1 MEIIVTHLSSDFDS
15 FAGMVAAKK
24 LYPKAQIVLPNSINQ
39 NVRKFIALHE
49 DSLPILKDC
58 KEINFKKVKKMIV
71 IDTKISSR
79 LGRVEDILK
88 EKNIEVF
95 IYDHHQKSSEDIK
108 NAYEYTMDVGATTTI
123 LINILKKKKIIISPL
138 EATLFVLGIYE
149 DTGSF
154 TYPSTTYKDLDVA
167 AYLLER
173 GANLFLVSKF
183 LSLSI
188 TKEQHELLEKLI
200 MNCKK
205 IKINEKDI
213 IFSHAKV
220 NSYIEGL
227 SVLTRKLSQ
236 IEDVNIVFNWVKM
249 KEKTYVVSRSD
260 DVGVDIS
267 KILAVVGGGGHPQAA
282 SAVVKDL
289 SFKEIENKII
299 HSLKE
304 NIKKPLT
311 AKDIMSYPV
320 RVINEDEKIIK
331 VSNVLKKYGHSGI
344 PIVNSKGSLAGII
357 TRKDVDKAIN
367 HGLGHAP
374 VKGFKSSGI
383 ITTGPN
389 TTIDEIQRMMIE
401 NGIGRIPIIK
411 EKGIVGIVTRKDILR
426 FLHGQ
431 RFYMIPQK
439 DFIYYTSE
447 IKEKITSLFTEE
459 INDILKNISMAA
471 KELKI
476 NAYLVGGIVRDIL
489 LGMPNFDIDIVI
501 EGDGIGF
508 AKKLSKKLGCRMNSH
523 KKFNTAVLVLGDGQ
537 HIDIATSRIEFYKKP
552 GALPSVE
559 WGSIRQDLARRDF
572 TINSMALSLNEKNF
586 GQILDF
592 FGGRK
597 DLNDKR
603 VKILHKMS
611 FIEDP
616 TRIFRAVRFEQRLGF
631 EMDKQTEK
639 LVRAAIEMDVVPE
652 FAGVRIR
659 DELISILNEEKPWKP
674 IKRLYELEALKKV
687 GLDTKINLNFV
698 NQIKNALK
706 YYEKLIDFSRNDIKK
721 WRIIIILLLI
731 DCKIDYIK
739 KWCFKMKIKKRDINI
754 IVDTIENFKSAED
767 SLKKII
773 HKNFNLYRIVSR
785 LPKEL
790 MVILSSQNGSCY
802 KNIKKYLCELAGI
815 KLSINGNTIK
825 DLGFKPS
832 KNYKIVLD
840 RLFEL
845 KLEGKIKSK
854 DEEIHMA
861 KLLMDK
867 VEKCY

>member
-1 MEIIVTHLSSDFDS
+1 
-15 FAGMVAAKK
+15 
-24 LYPKAQIVLPNSINQ
+24 
-39 NVRKFIALHE
+39 
-49 DSLPILKDC
+49 
-58 KEINFKKVKKMIV
+58 
-71 IDTKISSR
+71 
-79 LGRVEDILK
+79 
-88 EKNIEVF
+88 
-95 IYDHHQKSSEDIK
+95 
-108 NAYEYTMDVGATTTI
+108 
-123 LINILKKKKIIISPL
+123 
-138 EATLFVLGIYE
+138 
-149 DTGSF
+149 
-154 TYPSTTYKDLDVA
+154 
-167 AYLLER
+167 
-173 GANLFLVSKF
+173 
-183 LSLSI
+183 
-188 TKEQHELLEKLI
+188 

-227 SVLTRKLSQ
+227 SVITRKLSQ
-236 IEDVNIVFNWVKM
+236 IEDVNIVFSWVKM

-260 DVGVDIS
+260 DAGVDIS
-267 KILAVVGGGGHPQAA
+267 KILTAVGGGGHPQAA

-383 ITTGPN
+383 ITAGPN

-411 EKGIVGIVTRKDILR
+411 GKEIAGIVTRKDILR

-431 RFYMIPQK
+431 RFYITPQK
-439 DFIYYTSE
+439 DFNYHTSE

-459 INDILKNISMAA
+459 INDILKNVSMAA

-489 LGMPNFDIDIVI
+489 LGMPNFDIDIVV

-537 HIDIATSRIEFYKKP
+537 HIDIATSRIEFYKRP

-559 WGSIRQDLARRDF
+559 WGSIGQDLSRRDF
-572 TINSMALSLNEKNF
+572 TINAMALSLNEKNF

-639 LVRAAIEMDVVPE
+639 LVRSTIEMDVVSE
-652 FAGVRIR
+652 LTGVRIR

-674 IKRLYELEALKKV
+674 IKRLYELGALKKI
-687 GLDTKINLNFV
+687 GLDTKIDLSFV
-698 NQIKNALK
+698 NQIKSVLN
-706 YYEKLIDFSRNDIKK
+706 YYEKLIDFARNDIKK
-721 WRIIIILLLI
+721 WRIIIILLLSG
-731 DCKIDYIK
+731 CKIDYIK

-754 IVDTIENFKSAED
+754 IVDTIEKFKSAED

-773 HKNFNLYRIVSR
+773 QKNFNLYKIVSS

-790 MVILSSQNGSCY
+790 MVILSSQNESCY
-802 KNIKKYLCELAGI
+802 KNIKKYLSELSDI

-832 KNYKIVLD
+832 KNFKIVLD

-845 KLEGKIKSK
+845 KLDGKIKSK
-854 DEEIHMA
+854 DEEIHKA

-867 VEKCY
+867 VE